1 MVDDEDDFDEEAI
14 PGFSHPSMN
23 ASPTSATLDKGK
35 GRAPE
40 QLAAPSGSNYPH
52 TPVSGNIGS
61 ASAGATTSSSARRT
75 VGGVQV
81 ETRYGTLSRCSV
93 EAGVCQH
100 LSYNQVY
107 WS

>member
-1 MVDDEDDFDEEAI
+1 MIWCIDSVVDEDDDFDEEAI

-61 ASAGATTSSSARRT
+61 ASAGATASSTARRT

-81 ETRYGTLSRCSV
+81 ETRYSIFPRCTV
-93 EAGVCQH
+93 
-100 LSYNQVY
+100 
-107 WS
+107 